1 MAQGQVRAAVSVF
14 ANIKQDFSADVASLQ
29 QWMQNKRS
37 RTWQGHPNALLQTRD
52 ASLITMYTST
62 NVEVGST
69 AGRDMVSWIQDSAAV
84 DGSIAAA
91 ATQEDSAFGRI
102 TEAGAAAAVAN
113 FMGKDADRLQALS
126 TARTAANALG
136 AAVDAF
142 WLAHG
147 QTQALGG
154 RLEQLRIELNRLVP
168 VNASYNEHI
177 PGGMT
182 YWSPSDAR
190 FAAATLSAY
199 AKALQHAADRK
210 IILDELLGAFAQSA
224 GYTRVY
230 LGRNGENVALS
241 DGFNLML
248 AGAGSNSFAVP
259 QRGSSDPES
268 DRRIGHAARFP
279 DGPAATR
286 CRWPASPIR
295 CSCDGSRAAS
305 SW

>member
-1 MAQGQVRAAVSVF
+1 MSSISQRRWAEAASIIEVTLWYIVRTPSGPQLRSLAANVATAAVPAAAWAASGSGDPCEYIARGYAGMAQGQVRAAVSVF

-142 WLAHG
+142 
-147 QTQALGG
+147 
-154 RLEQLRIELNRLVP
+154 
-168 VNASYNEHI
+168 
-177 PGGMT
+177 
-182 YWSPSDAR
+182 
-190 FAAATLSAY
+190 
-199 AKALQHAADRK
+199 
-210 IILDELLGAFAQSA
+210 
-224 GYTRVY
+224 
-230 LGRNGENVALS
+230 
-241 DGFNLML
+241 
-248 AGAGSNSFAVP
+248 
-259 QRGSSDPES
+259 
-268 DRRIGHAARFP
+268 
-279 DGPAATR
+279 
-286 CRWPASPIR
+286 
-295 CSCDGSRAAS
+295 GSRMVRPRR
-305 SW
+305 

>member
-1 MAQGQVRAAVSVF
+1 
-14 ANIKQDFSADVASLQ
+14 
-29 QWMQNKRS
+29 
-37 RTWQGHPNALLQTRD
+37 
-52 ASLITMYTST
+52 
-62 NVEVGST
+62 
-69 AGRDMVSWIQDSAAV
+69 
-84 DGSIAAA
+84 
-91 ATQEDSAFGRI
+91 
-102 TEAGAAAAVAN
+102 
-113 FMGKDADRLQALS
+113 MGKDADRLQALS

-136 AAVDAF
+136 AAVDAL

-248 AGAGSNSFAVP
+248 AGAGSNSFSLSRNVDHLILSQTA
-259 QRGSSDPES
+259 GSVTLH
-268 DRRIGHAARFP
+268 GFQTA
-279 DGPAATR
+279 PAATR

>member
-1 MAQGQVRAAVSVF
+1 MRSTSPGLCRHGPRAGEGGRLGVRQYQAG
-14 ANIKQDFSADVASLQ
+14 FSADVASLQ

-190 FAAATLSAY
+190 FAAATFSAY

-210 IILDELLGAFAQSA
+210 IILDELLARSRSPRAI
-224 GYTRVY
+224 RV
-230 LGRNGENVALS
+230 S
-241 DGFNLML
+241 IW
-248 AGAGSNSFAVP
+248 AVTV
-259 QRGSSDPES
+259 RTW
-268 DRRIGHAARFP
+268 R
-279 DGPAATR
+279 
-286 CRWPASPIR
+286 
-295 CSCDGSRAAS
+295 
-305 SW
+305 